1 MGVVSPSRGL
11 SFAGAVV
18 PPMNEDDKKE
28 RDRMAIRR
36 AKGQEGTKKTDTPL
50 DRWAKTR
57 N

>member
-11 SFAGAVV
+11 PFAGTVV
-18 PPMNEDDKKE
+18 PPLNEGDKEE
-28 RDRMAIRR
+28 RDRMAIRV
-36 AKGQEGTKKTDTPL
+36 KGQEGTKKTDTPL